1 MSGKGPVR
9 ECRPLEFRRKP
20 LELRWKSEESH
31 AANMREQQEVIF
43 KTLFREACAKC
54 LGQTP
59 HAPLTETDAR
69 LLSTSIHEQTG
80 LTIGVKS
87 IRNYSLYILGNK
99 EGRKENPSAATLD
112 TLARYVLGAPYTDEV
127 QRKNHESHHPYW
139 FRYKS
144 RFTGRSAADP
154 ETALP
159 RPTPQKRRHLEIR
172 WVAGIIMLLILI
184 VAIWVLRPWLT
195 PETGRA
201 ITDHFTFT
209 QMDSLNDRGW
219 VLAKQDTTWWSQR
232 ATRSG
237 HLALY
242 TLPGDNWSTGNS
254 AAGITNLLYRPIPT
268 GCFTT
273 EIHLTEF
280 FPVHNW
286 QQVGILL
293 AEDETFTGKVLR
305 LSLSYNNF
313 FGGYDK
319 PAEIILQAM
328 SSSGSGALSKPE
340 EIAHV
345 TLFTLEPGKEAIVE
359 HNLARTALKIERH
372 DNHYRFLFA
381 IGSME
386 SFAFKEATH
395 GDFTINP
402 RYMGLFAIQGVAPP
416 VPPVPAYID
425 SFYFAG
431 IPCDNP

>member
-1 MSGKGPVR
+1 MK
-9 ECRPLEFRRKP
+9 
-20 LELRWKSEESH
+20 
-31 AANMREQQEVIF
+31 EQQEAIF
-43 KTLFREACAKC
+43 ETLFREACTKC
-54 LGQTP
+54 LGQVP

-69 LLSTSIHEQTG
+69 LLSTRIHEQTG

-99 EGRKENPSAATLD
+99 EGKKENPSVATRD

-127 QRKNHESHHPYW
+127 QRKDHEGHHPYW

-144 RFTGRSAADP
+144 RFTGSSAANP
-154 ETALP
+154 ETTLP
-159 RPTPQKRRHLEIR
+159 RPTPQKRQHLEIR
-172 WVAGIIMLLILI
+172 WIVGIMMLLILI
-184 VAIWVLRPWLT
+184 IVIWALRPWLT
-195 PETGRA
+195 RGVRKE
-201 ITDHFTFT
+201 ITDHFTSA
-209 QMDSLNDRGW
+209 QMDSLSDQGW
-219 VLAKQDTTWWSQR
+219 ILENPDTMWWSQR
-232 ATRSG
+232 AIKPG

-242 TLPGDNWSTGNS
+242 TLPGDNWSTGDS
-254 AAGITNLLYRPIPT
+254 TIGITNLLYRPIPT

-293 AEDETFTGKVLR
+293 AEDKTFTGKVLR

-328 SSSGSGALSKPE
+328 SSSGSGTLSKPE

-345 TLFTLEPGKEAIVE
+345 TLFTLEPGREALVQN
-359 HNLARTALKIERH
+359 NLARTALKIERH
-372 DNHYRFLFA
+372 DHHYRFLFA

-386 SFAFKEATH
+386 SFAFKEAAH

-402 RYMGLFAIQGVAPP
+402 RYMGLFAIQGAAPP
-416 VPPVPAYID
+416 APPVPAYID